1 MKNIVTDKGI
11 ATLNRKMVGASLNVL
26 NKFGKWSRA
35 RVCSQT
41 DSTLLDVTL
50 CCGDYDNYMLI
61 GNILDMDL
69 KQLFNSKAADRY
81 RQIVAKKEYGKIA
94 CCSTCYSYIPM
105 NK

>member
-1 MKNIVTDKGI
+1 
-11 ATLNRKMVGASLNVL
+11 
-26 NKFGKWSRA
+26 
-35 RVCSQT
+35 
-41 DSTLLDVTL
+41 
-50 CCGDYDNYMLI
+50 MLI

>member
-1 MKNIVTDKGI
+1 MSLWKFPPQHNPWYKMTGLQVI
-11 ATLNRKMVGASLNVL
+11 NRNG
-26 NKFGKWSRA
+26 
-35 RVCSQT
+35 
-41 DSTLLDVTL
+41 DVTL